1 MAIINVLLLTDAGG
15 ASLSREDQAAITRGL
30 PPGFGSPIYYDGK
43 SEFNFAKKSHQWDS
57 NESYTKW
64 PIYVA
69 NETMGGKPRYGAVM
83 FYGLS
88 VETEGSMRGYRLG
101 PVNLKVALQVIK
113 AGRSVFI
120 FNGIDVIRVELKAEG
135 RGRLMTYEGQQ
146 RIRNGM
152 MDATFG
158 FIVDTEEATEEG
170 PE

>member
-1 MAIINVLLLTDAGG
+1 MALINILLLTDAGG
-15 ASLSREDQAAITRGL
+15 SSLSREDQAAITRGL

-43 SEFNFAKKSHQWDS
+43 SEFNFAKKAHTWDS

-113 AGRSVFI
+113 AGRAVFI
-120 FNGIDVIRVELKAEG
+120 FNGIEVIRVELKAEG
-135 RGRLMTYEGQQ
+135 RGRLMTYSGQQ
-146 RIRNGM
+146 KIRGGM

-158 FIVDTEEATEEG
+158 FIVDMEEVSEEG